1 MIPLTLLNMKFSL
14 HNFFRTKNSIKQG
27 IVNLSDMTSQAS
39 LYRGQWLANML
50 DTEVMR
56 YSRKTIVCMTLFFA
70 FLDLTAPMEKS
81 FVMLLLTGNADV
93 K

>member
-1 MIPLTLLNMKFSL
+1 MDVLLSL
-14 HNFFRTKNSIKQG
+14 FMLLSLYKNEI
-27 IVNLSDMTSQAS
+27 TSQAS

-56 YSRKTIVCMTLFFA
+56 FSRKTIVYMTLLFA
-70 FLDLTAPMEKS
+70 FLDLVAPMEKS
-81 FVMLLLTGNADV
+81 FVMLLLTGCANV